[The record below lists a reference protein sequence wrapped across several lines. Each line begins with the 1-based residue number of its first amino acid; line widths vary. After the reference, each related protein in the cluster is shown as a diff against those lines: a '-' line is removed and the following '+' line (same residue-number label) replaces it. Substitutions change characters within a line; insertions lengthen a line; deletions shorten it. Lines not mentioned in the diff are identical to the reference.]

1 MKYWI
6 RLLALLF
13 AVILILTGLELL
25 LPRSYTISASRL
37 IEAAPEAIYGQIDR
51 LPDWKSWSQWNPE
64 RIKDL
69 TIDYGA
75 DGKSQRW
82 TDVRGDGK
90 LWITD
95 QSVNQ
100 RVDYKVRFGNRPEMD
115 SSIVLKPAEGGTM
128 VSLDSS
134 GVLPKRPLF
143 GVFRHIYVNEMTKQY
158 GRNLERLSE
167 VVGGKTLP
175 ESESP
180 SEKAEPAV
188 AK

>member
-13 AVILILTGLELL
+13 GVILILTALELL
-25 LPRSYTISASRL
+25 LPRSYSISASKL
-37 IEAAPEAIYGQIDR
+37 IDATPEQIYGQIDQ
-51 LPDWKSWSQWNPE
+51 LPDWKSWSQWNPQ

-69 TIDYGA
+69 SIDYGA

-95 QSVNQ
+95 QKENQ
-100 RVDYKVRFGNRPEMD
+100 RVDYKVRFGNRPEMS
-115 SSIVLKPAEGGTM
+115 SSIVLDRTEGGTR
-128 VSLDSS
+128 VSISSS

-143 GVFRHIYVNEMTKQY
+143 GIFRHIYVNEMTNQY
-158 GRNLERLSE
+158 GRNLERLGEAVLDVSN
-167 VVGGKTLP
+167 
-175 ESESP
+175 ESETAIEESATEA
-180 SEKAEPAV
+180 SN
-188 AK
+188 